1 MIWYTKVYLFGNQV
15 VNIFNM
21 FMITNKLDQLTPRE
35 RAVFNHLIQGLLYK
49 EIAVKLS
56 IGMDTVKKHCKNI
69 YIKLGVINRTEATML
84 GHEIS
89 KAFTNN

>member
-1 MIWYTKVYLFGNQV
+1 MTWYTKVYLFGNQV

-69 YIKLGVINRTEATML
+69 YIKLGVRNRTEATML

-89 KAFTNN
+89 TAFTNN